1 MEAGLL
7 ALFCRWHGRRFVFR
21 TASDPDCDRT
31 RVHLLVRYARD
42 RRLYEYGLRR
52 ADAIL
57 VQSAAQAARLAATFG
72 LSGRVAGM
80 LVDAPL
86 PACGRDI
93 DVLWVS
99 NIRAEKRPDRFLAL
113 ARRLPHAS
121 MHMVGGPLPGA
132 DAMFR
137 EIGSAAA
144 ATSNV
149 MFHGPLS
156 YCATNDLYGRARLLV
171 NTSDIEGFPNSYLQA
186 WVRGVPVVTLIDPD
200 GVIAREG
207 LGVAVASPEEFPAA
221 IGELL
226 GDSGKWR
233 AASERCRAFMAREY
247 GEDQVLSVYLET
259 FESVMRA
266 GTGRSEMIMS
276 GDAPRA

>member
-1 MEAGLL
+1 
-7 ALFCRWHGRRFVFR
+7 
-21 TASDPDCDRT
+21 
-31 RVHLLVRYARD
+31 
-42 RRLYEYGLRR
+42 
-52 ADAIL
+52 
-57 VQSAAQAARLAATFG
+57 
-72 LSGRVAGM
+72 
-80 LVDAPL
+80 
-86 PACGRDI
+86 
-93 DVLWVS
+93 
-99 NIRAEKRPDRFLAL
+99 
-113 ARRLPHAS
+113 
-121 MHMVGGPLPGA
+121 
-132 DAMFR
+132 
-137 EIGSAAA
+137 
-144 ATSNV
+144 